1 MEIYKSAL
9 LVVGIAAEA
18 VADFL
23 RDNPAF
29 LDSFVASEV
38 SRDRIE
44 RWQQRKQQQ
53 QPRRGSN
60 SSKLNGKTCNT
71 KNTRNPGIT
80 LNHASCH

>member
-1 MEIYKSAL
+1 MSNRVQYNADLQSAL
-9 LVVGIAAEA
+9 FVAGIAAEA

-53 QPRRGSN
+53 QQQQ
-60 SSKLNGKTCNT
+60 
-71 KNTRNPGIT
+71 
-80 LNHASCH
+80 